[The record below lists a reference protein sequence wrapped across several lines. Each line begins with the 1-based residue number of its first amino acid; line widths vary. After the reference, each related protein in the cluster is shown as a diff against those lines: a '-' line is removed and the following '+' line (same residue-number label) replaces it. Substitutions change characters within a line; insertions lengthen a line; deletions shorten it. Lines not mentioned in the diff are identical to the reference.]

1 MEKRLVWAENND
13 VKARQRE
20 RKLALLKAE
29 VVLMLHVCEMM
40 TCIEVNS
47 LHVSEMWDGDIE
59 VNCWVCWM
67 PAVVNFSEK

>member
-47 LHVSEMWDGDIE
+47 LHVSEM
-59 VNCWVCWM
+59 
-67 PAVVNFSEK
+67 